1 MTNRPRL
8 LIVDDHERFRGF
20 ARALLE
26 AEGFEVV
33 GEAGDGAA
41 AVSAVRELHPDVVLL
56 DVVLPDLDGFAVC
69 ERIAEAA
76 VPPPVVVLTST
87 RDAASYGG
95 RIARSG
101 ARGFIA
107 KAELSGASL
116 TTVIA

>member
-69 ERIAEAA
+69 ERIAGVA

-116 TTVIA
+116 TTLIA

>member
-8 LIVDDHERFRGF
+8 LIVDDHELFRGF

-69 ERIAEAA
+69 EWIAEAA

>member
-20 ARALLE
+20 ARALLQ

-69 ERIAEAA
+69 ERIAEAGR
-76 VPPPVVVLTST
+76 PPPVVVLTST
-87 RDAASYGG
+87 RGAASYGG

-116 TTVIA
+116 TTLIA